1 MQQKKEKDK
10 SLHQRAKR
18 LIVNSVPLNLRK
30 SRPISNKFHVI
41 KISMKFNDMTNG
53 RNTKFEGGMMI
64 MMCCVVR
71 YEWFSN
77 ASIQII
83 A

>member
-1 MQQKKEKDK
+1 
-10 SLHQRAKR
+10 
-18 LIVNSVPLNLRK
+18 
-30 SRPISNKFHVI
+30 
-41 KISMKFNDMTNG
+41 MKFNDMTNG